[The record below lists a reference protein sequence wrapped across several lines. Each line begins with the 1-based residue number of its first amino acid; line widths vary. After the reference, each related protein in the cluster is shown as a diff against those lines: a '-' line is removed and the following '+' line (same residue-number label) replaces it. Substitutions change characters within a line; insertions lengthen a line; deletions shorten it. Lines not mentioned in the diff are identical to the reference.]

1 MSSWISAGAAA
12 VAVIWIISLSFAD
25 TPTVARFTKRA
36 TSYERVTWVDE
47 GWNEAAPPATT
58 TRRRHH
64 HDRSA
69 HVQTELRPGH
79 VRLTPAT
86 RLRQHPGRH
95 ERTHAAD
102 HGLLGGRIPLG
113 LEPLPHLPR
122 PDPVAAMLL
131 HDLPDTHLPR
141 RPLLRH
147 VGQPARDRV
156 PVRPRRLVSVGGLP
170 RPPCPFHRLPHLLSR
185 LVQVH

>member
-86 RLRQHPGRH
+86 RLRQHPRRH
-95 ERTHAAD
+95 IRPHRRD
-102 HGLLGGRIPLG
+102 HRLLSGGIPLR
-113 LEPLPHLPR
+113 LQLLPHR
-122 PDPVAAMLL
+122 PWSDPVAAMLL
-131 HDLPDTHLPR
+131 HNLPDTHLPR
-141 RPLLRH
+141 RPL
-147 VGQPARDRV
+147 
-156 PVRPRRLVSVGGLP
+156 
-170 RPPCPFHRLPHLLSR
+170 
-185 LVQVH
+185 

>member
-1 MSSWISAGAAA
+1 LVSRETARTNSRSNPNDSSSPSRRASQVFPSGVQMSSWISAGAAA

-102 HGLLGGRIPLG
+102 HGLLGGRI
-113 LEPLPHLPR
+113 
-122 PDPVAAMLL
+122 
-131 HDLPDTHLPR
+131 
-141 RPLLRH
+141 
-147 VGQPARDRV
+147 
-156 PVRPRRLVSVGGLP
+156 
-170 RPPCPFHRLPHLLSR
+170 
-185 LVQVH
+185 